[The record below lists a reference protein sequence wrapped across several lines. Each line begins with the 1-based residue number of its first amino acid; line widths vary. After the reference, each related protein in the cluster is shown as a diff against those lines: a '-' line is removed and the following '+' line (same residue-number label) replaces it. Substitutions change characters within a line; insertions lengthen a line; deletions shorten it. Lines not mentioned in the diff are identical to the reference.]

1 MPVHSG
7 APTEVDGTQAGSP
20 QPQILVQSI
29 AEDDSNQILQ
39 QNSLGT
45 PQVSHSTQANAG
57 NSVSEAP
64 PPACG
69 ADESI
74 LADFIGVSSL
84 QNVNIFKLGLP
95 PLNFLTQGIVFALF
109 RVCEYSCGTGTVRSL
124 RRHK

>member
-7 APTEVDGTQAGSP
+7 APAEVDGTQAGGP
-20 QPQILVQSI
+20 PPQILVQSI

-109 RVCEYSCGTGTVRSL
+109 RVCEYSCGIGMVRSL
-124 RRHK
+124 LQHK

>member
-1 MPVHSG
+1 MPVDSG
-7 APTEVDGTQAGSP
+7 APAEVDRTQAGGP
-20 QPQILVQSI
+20 PPQILVQLI

-74 LADFIGVSSL
+74 LADFIVVSSL
-84 QNVNIFKLGLP
+84 KKVNFFKLGLL
-95 PLNFLTQGIVFALF
+95 PLNFRTQGIIFTMF
-109 RVCEYSCGTGTVRSL
+109 
-124 RRHK
+124 